1 MYKKISD
8 YGVIGN
14 LRSVALVG
22 LDGSIDWLC
31 LPSIDSPSVFGA
43 LLDDTKGGR
52 FALTPEEPWDSVSE
66 YLPETNVLLTRF
78 RTRTGVIELIDFMP
92 IPVACKDGRETGDH
106 ELYRRISV
114 TDGTMEVGMIF
125 DPRFDYA
132 RVETTVERRGRMRIA
147 RGGGESMTLA
157 ISAEAPDGDDPRT
170 AQWTLTGGETLWF
183 HLRYHTEET
192 FVCDAV
198 SAERALAQTE
208 EYWHAWLRSR
218 ETGESLHLGRYQSMV
233 DRSALV
239 LKLLQFEETG
249 TLAAAATTSLPEE
262 IGGVRNWD
270 YRFTW
275 VRDTSFTLDA
285 LFNLG
290 HLSEMEGYLRWV
302 ERLLTAHGAEHMQ
315 IMYGLRG
322 EEDLP
327 EQQLEHLDGYKGSRP
342 VRIGNGAAGQK
353 QLDVYGEIMDA
364 ALRLSDYVGKID
376 YTMWPVLRDIC
387 NYVVRHW
394 QDRDSGIWEIRGGP
408 YSFVYSKVMCWV
420 ALDRG
425 LTIAKRYGF
434 PADTPVW
441 EETRKRI
448 KDEVLTRGWSEEK
461 RSFVQHYDTDALDSS
476 SLLLPLFGFL
486 PFDDP
491 KVVSTVEA
499 IQHELTH
506 GGFLYRY
513 LGEDGLPGSEGTFM
527 LCSFWLV
534 DCLIGLG
541 RIGDA
546 EFLLRKLEST
556 ASHLGLFSEEYD
568 VTWREALGNFPQAFA
583 HIGYINSVIRLL
595 DAKGELR
602 GGEKEVRRL
611 PLVERLV
618 SHKIFLNDG
627 GAGKEIPSGEIAVR
641 LKNAMNVLRGAFFDS
656 SESRVAYEKIKGSEP
671 FREYLELSYGLKGM
685 DLGDL
690 RAREEKI
697 AFWINLYNVIVIH
710 AVIELGIR
718 DSVKEVRN
726 FFTRVRYQIGDTSFS
741 PSDIEHGVLRGNR
754 RPPYAL
760 SPVFDRADPRLAWTV
775 EPPDPRVHFAL
786 VCASSSCPPIG
797 VYTADGLEEELD
809 IAGRTFLN
817 AGGIVIDREDRR
829 VSLSRIFKWY
839 AKDFGKSQ
847 AGRLRFIASFLYDD
861 DERRFVEEHAGILSI
876 DYQDYDWRLNRY

>member
-31 LPSIDSPSVFGA
+31 LPYIDSPSVFGA
-43 LLDDTKGGR
+43 LLDDKKGGR

-66 YLPETNVLLTRF
+66 YLPETNILLTRF
-78 RTRTGVIELIDFMP
+78 KTRTGVMELIDFMP
-92 IPVACKDGRETGDH
+92 IPAAGKDGCEGGKY
-106 ELYRRISV
+106 ELCRRISV
-114 TDGTMEVGMIF
+114 TEGAMEVGMVF
-125 DPRFDYA
+125 DPRFNYA
-132 RVETTVERRGRMRIA
+132 RTETTVERKGQMRIA
-147 RGGGESMTLA
+147 RNDGEVMVLA
-157 ISAEAPDGDDPRT
+157 VSSEAPGGDDPR
-170 AQWTLTGGETLWF
+170 AARWTLTEGKRLWF
-183 HLRYHTEET
+183 RLRYDAEEV
-192 FVCDAV
+192 FACDAP
-198 SAERALAQTE
+198 SAEVALAQTE
-208 EYWHAWLRSR
+208 EYWHAWLRKR
-218 ETGESLHLGRYQSMV
+218 ETGKSLRLGQFQPMV

-302 ERLLTAHGAEHMQ
+302 ERLVQGHGVENMQ

-322 EEDLP
+322 EQHIA
-327 EQQLEHLDGYKGSRP
+327 EQELEHLDGYRGSRP

-364 ALRLSDYVGKID
+364 ALSLSDYVGKID
-376 YTMWPVLRDIC
+376 YKMWPVLRDIC
-387 NYVVRHW
+387 NHVVRHW
-394 QDRDSGIWEIRGGP
+394 QDQDSGIWEIRGGP

-425 LTIAKRYGF
+425 LMIAKRYGF
-434 PADTPVW
+434 PADARLW
-441 EETRKRI
+441 EETGKRI
-448 KDEVLTRGWSEEK
+448 KDEVLTKGWSEEK
-461 RSFVQHYDTDALDSS
+461 RSFVQHFDSDALDSS

-491 KVVSTVEA
+491 RVVSTVKA
-499 IQHELTH
+499 LQHELSH
-506 GGFLYRY
+506 EGFLYRY
-513 LGEDGLPGSEGTFM
+513 RGEDGLPGREGTFM

-546 EFLLRKLEST
+546 EVLLQKLGST
-556 ASHLGLFSEEYD
+556 ANHLGLFSEEYD
-568 VTWREALGNFPQAFA
+568 VTRREALGNFPQAFT

-595 DAKGELR
+595 DAKGELETAGR
-602 GGEKEVRRL
+602 EDRRL
-611 PLVERLV
+611 TLGERLL
-618 SHKIFLNDG
+618 SRGILLNDG
-627 GAGKEIPSGEIAVR
+627 EAGSGIPSGEIAVR

-656 SESRVAYEKIKGSEP
+656 PSGRVAYEKIKGSEP
-671 FREYLELSYGLKGM
+671 YREYLELSCALKGM
-685 DLGDL
+685 RLGDL
-690 RAREEKI
+690 KTREEKI

-718 DSVKEVRN
+718 DSVREVRN
-726 FFTRVRYQIGDTSFS
+726 FFKRVRYQIGDMSFT
-741 PSDIEHGVLRGNR
+741 PNDIEHGVLRGNR

-760 SPVFDRADPRLAWTV
+760 SPVFSRGDPRLASAI
-775 EPPDPRVHFAL
+775 EPLDPRIHFAL

-797 VYTADGLEEELD
+797 VYTAGGLEEELE
-809 IAGRTFLN
+809 ISGRTFLN
-817 AGGIVIDREDRR
+817 AGGMVIDREHRR
-829 VSLSRIFKWY
+829 ASLSRIFKWY
-839 AKDFGKSQ
+839 ARDFGESQ
-847 AGRLRFIASFLYDD
+847 AERFRFIASFLYDD
-861 DERRFVEEHAGILSI
+861 DARKFVEENAGVLKT